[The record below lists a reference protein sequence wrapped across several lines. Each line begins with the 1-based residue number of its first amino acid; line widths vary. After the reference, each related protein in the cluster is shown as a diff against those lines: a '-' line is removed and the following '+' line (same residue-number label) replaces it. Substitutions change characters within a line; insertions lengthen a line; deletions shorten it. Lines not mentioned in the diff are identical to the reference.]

1 MVKTTCG
8 FNDAPGA
15 PGNDLLAAWGPTLF
29 VSIGFDPDFNA
40 QTALAPPVPGIVD
53 VQALVDTGASECC
66 IDSLLAAQLS
76 LPIVDRRPVSGV
88 GGQHIVNMHMAQIFV
103 PTLNFWI
110 YGLFAGVNL
119 AAGGQMHR
127 ALMGRTFLRNFTMI
141 YEGRTGTVTITSE

>member
-1 MVKTTCG
+1 MVKTLCG
-8 FNDAPGA
+8 FNDAPGS
-15 PGNDLLAAWGPTLF
+15 PGRDLLVSWGPTLL
-29 VSIGFDPDFNA
+29 VNIGFDRNFNP

-53 VQALVDTGASECC
+53 VQALVDSGASECC
-66 IDSLLAAQLS
+66 IDSLLASPLS

-88 GGQHIVNMHMAQIFV
+88 GGQHIVNMHMAQVHV

-127 ALMGRTFLRNFTMI
+127 ALVGRTFLRK
-141 YEGRTGTVTITSE
+141 GRPRTVVSRAA